1 MHIYTYIYIER
12 DKPYKETYN
21 YLYTYDQI
29 KSLSSLYERKM
40 IFFLLFLALFAL
52 YDALWFHLLS
62 YKVYNFNAFTSEQF
76 STVYLYYKILMYIA
90 VDRI

>member
-1 MHIYTYIYIER
+1 MHINTYIYIER

-52 YDALWFHLLS
+52 YDAL
-62 YKVYNFNAFTSEQF
+62 
-76 STVYLYYKILMYIA
+76 
-90 VDRI
+90 